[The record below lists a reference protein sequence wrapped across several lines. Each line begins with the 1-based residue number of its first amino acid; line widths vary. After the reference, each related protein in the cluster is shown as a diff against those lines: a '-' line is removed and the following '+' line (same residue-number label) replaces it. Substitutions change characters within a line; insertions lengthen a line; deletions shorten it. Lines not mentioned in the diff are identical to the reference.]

1 MAELTMTLFDIYS
14 YSDNVILY
22 RMIISRNRE
31 MRSNIKTQK
40 F

>member
-1 MAELTMTLFDIYS
+1 MAELATTLFDIHS

-22 RMIISRNRE
+22 RMIISHNRE